1 MDVIV
6 GMSTKRQGVIKLD
19 LDIWL
24 ILGWMEFSFPNN
36 APPTLGYVGVQRQN
50 DIMLQ
55 SSAHRLVTNLFE
67 FLFSAENEIK
77 YIEKCWKPSTAFV
90 FPTIKVEKRKL
101 TYVWNHRL
109 NNE

>member
-77 YIEKCWKPSTAFV
+77 YIEKMLETFHSICFSYYKS
-90 FPTIKVEKRKL
+90 RKKEA
-101 TYVWNHRL
+101 HIRL
-109 NNE
+109 EPQTK